1 MKKNVF
7 GRKFNRDTNERKAL
21 FKNLISSLVLDERIK
36 TTEPKAK
43 AIKADVDKVIT
54 KVKKNGELARR
65 LLAGILSP
73 QALEKLVNDVAPRFK
88 ERNGGYTRII
98 RVGRRFGDN
107 AMEVVMEFTEKPKA
121 LEVADRSPR
130 VSSPA
135 REAETKASGKS
146 RSLSERRQSSS
157 SKKQSSSK
165 RRSVAPKSGKR
176 SSK

>member
-21 FKNLISSLVLDERIK
+21 FKALVSSLVINEKIR

-54 KVKKNGELARR
+54 KVKKNGELAQR
-65 LLAGILSP
+65 LLAGALNP

-98 RVGRRFGDN
+98 RIGRRFGDN
-107 AMEVVMEFTEKPKA
+107 AMEVMMEFTEKGSA
-121 LEVADRSPR
+121 LRSPR
-130 VSSPA
+130 QLEASSDASTPA
-135 REAETKASGKS
+135 VRSKRNLGARSPKATLVKKS
-146 RSLSERRQSSS
+146 SHAKAPRAKKKE
-157 SKKQSSSK
+157 SKK
-165 RRSVAPKSGKR
+165 KS
-176 SSK
+176 